1 MKIIYP
7 NLNIFDIRCNCGE
20 NTKEQC
26 SCISV
31 VGPSKTEWLA
41 KKKRKQDEGY
51 YKDFCCLLAFSSKM
65 RSKIKKE
72 DFQLK

>member
-41 KKKRKQDEGY
+41 KKREN
-51 YKDFCCLLAFSSKM
+51 KM
-65 RSKIKKE
+65 KGIIRISVVYWR
-72 DFQLK
+72 FHLR